1 MQELISEYVSEHMS
15 VFVTKDANTLHG
27 GICARR
33 HVRLSRQFVR
43 INCRI
48 HVRVKIW
55 VRICVRTISEFMSGL
70 MSEYFIIPCGINVRI
85 YVRRNVWTFDS
96 IHVRVNVPIYVR
108 ISVYAYLLPES
119 MSVLPEA
126 MSEKMLSFIS
136 GITSNKPSHS
146 WGSYFQTGPANE
158 EAPRLQTISGVDH
171 VSPTFS
177 WVVGSFILGVTSFY
191 SSRLGVTALTIN
203 QGYK

>member
-1 MQELISEYVSEHMS
+1 MLIHYTVE
-15 VFVTKDANTLHG
+15 FVQKDM
-27 GICARR
+27 
-33 HVRLSRQFVR
+33 SRQFVR

-85 YVRRNVWTFDS
+85 YVRRNVWTFVS
-96 IHVRVNVPIYVR
+96 IHVRVNVPMLCQNFSLCISFTGIYVR
-108 ISVYAYLLPES
+108 LTGSYVR
-119 MSVLPEA
+119 
-126 MSEKMLSFIS
+126 KMLSFIS

-171 VSPTFS
+171 LSPTFS
-177 WVVGSFILGVTSFY
+177 WAAGSFILGVTSFY